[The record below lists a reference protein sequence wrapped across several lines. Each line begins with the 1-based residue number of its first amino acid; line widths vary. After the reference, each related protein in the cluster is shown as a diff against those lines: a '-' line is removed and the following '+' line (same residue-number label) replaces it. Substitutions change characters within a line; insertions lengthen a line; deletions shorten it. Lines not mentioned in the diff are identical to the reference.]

1 VTKIAA
7 TSLVMKLFRWD
18 AESHNFLSSET
29 RIQQFDFERVAKAVR
44 IRYNHLSCEVTPD
57 ECRLAYAD
65 EFSEKLLPDML
76 SESSGLNI
84 VDSMSFD
91 EVMNVVERRNERNEL
106 RKKKTFDRIL
116 ASLGP
121 NVTSSNTESVELD
134 MIKSIIAVKR
144 MKEQNEQSKRN
155 EITTK
160 RNEAARLENERE
172 ILRQRLFIP
181 ASEFRGKSG
190 FDAL

>member
-1 VTKIAA
+1 MTKIAA
-7 TSLVMKLFRWD
+7 TSLDMKLFRWD

-65 EFSEKLLPDML
+65 DFSEKFLPDML
-76 SESSGLNI
+76 TETSGLSI
-84 VDSMSFD
+84 DDSMTFD

-121 NVTSSNTESVELD
+121 IVMSSNTESVELD
-134 MIKSIIAVKR
+134 MIKSNIAVKR

-155 EITTK
+155 EIATK

-172 ILRQRLFIP
+172 ILRQRLSIP

-190 FDAL
+190 FEGL

>member
-1 VTKIAA
+1 MTKIAA
-7 TSLVMKLFRWD
+7 TSLDMKLFRWD
-18 AESHNFLSSET
+18 AASHNFLSSET

-65 EFSEKLLPDML
+65 DFSEKFLPDML
-76 SESSGLNI
+76 TETSGLSI
-84 VDSMSFD
+84 DDSMTFD

-121 NVTSSNTESVELD
+121 IVMSSNTESVELD
-134 MIKSIIAVKR
+134 MIKSNIAVKR

-155 EITTK
+155 EIATK

-172 ILRQRLFIP
+172 ILRQRLSIP

-190 FDAL
+190 FEGL

>member
-1 VTKIAA
+1 
-7 TSLVMKLFRWD
+7 MKLFRWN

-29 RIQQFDFERVAKAVR
+29 RIQHFDFERVAKAVR

-57 ECRLAYAD
+57 ECRLAYAG
-65 EFSEKLLPDML
+65 EFTEKFLPDML
-76 SESSGLNI
+76 KETSGLNI
-84 VDSMSFD
+84 DDSMTFD

-106 RKKKTFDRIL
+106 RKKKTFDSIL

-121 NVTSSNTESVELD
+121 RVMSSDTESVELD
-134 MIKSIIAVKR
+134 MIKSNIAVKR
-144 MKEQNEQSKRN
+144 MKEQNERSKRN

-181 ASEFRGKSG
+181 ESEFRCKSG
-190 FDAL
+190 FDAQ

>member
-7 TSLVMKLFRWD
+7 TSLDMKLFRWD

-44 IRYNHLSCEVTPD
+44 IRYDHLSCEVTPD

-65 EFSEKLLPDML
+65 EFSEKFLPDML
-76 SESSGLNI
+76 SETSGLSI
-84 VDSMSFD
+84 DDSMTFD
-91 EVMNVVERRNERNEL
+91 EVMNVVERRKERSDL
-106 RKKKTFDRIL
+106 RKKKTFERIL

-121 NVTSSNTESVELD
+121 IVMSSNTESVELD
-134 MIKSIIAVKR
+134 MIKSNIAVKR
-144 MKEQNEQSKRN
+144 MKEQNEQSKRK
-155 EITTK
+155 EIATK

-172 ILRQRLFIP
+172 ILRKRSIIP
-181 ASEFRGKSG
+181 ASEFRGKSR
-190 FDAL
+190 FDGL

>member
-1 VTKIAA
+1 MTKIAA
-7 TSLVMKLFRWD
+7 TSLVMKLFHWD

-65 EFSEKLLPDML
+65 EFSEKYLPDML
-76 SESSGLNI
+76 RETSELNI
-84 VDSMSFD
+84 DDSMSFD
-91 EVMNVVERRNERNEL
+91 EVMSVVERRNERNEM
-106 RKKKTFDRIL
+106 RKQKTFDRIL

-121 NVTSSNTESVELD
+121 IVMSSDTESAELD
-134 MIKSIIAVKR
+134 MIKSNIAVKR

-160 RNEAARLENERE
+160 RVEAARIENERD
-172 ILRQRLFIP
+172 ILRQRLLIP
-181 ASEFRGKSG
+181 ASEFRGNLG
-190 FDAL
+190 FKVQ

>member
-1 VTKIAA
+1 MTKIAA
-7 TSLVMKLFRWD
+7 TSLDMKLFRWD

-29 RIQQFDFERVAKAVR
+29 RIQQFDFEIVAKAVR

-65 EFSEKLLPDML
+65 EFSEKFLPDML
-76 SESSGLNI
+76 SETSGLSI
-84 VDSMSFD
+84 DDSMTFD

-121 NVTSSNTESVELD
+121 IVMSSNTESVELD
-134 MIKSIIAVKR
+134 MIKSNIAVKR
-144 MKEQNEQSKRN
+144 MKEQNEQSKRI

-172 ILRQRLFIP
+172 ILRKRLFIP

-190 FDAL
+190 FDGL

>member
-1 VTKIAA
+1 MTKIAA
-7 TSLVMKLFRWD
+7 TSLDMKLFRWD

-65 EFSEKLLPDML
+65 EFSEKFLPDML
-76 SESSGLNI
+76 TETSGLSI
-84 VDSMSFD
+84 DDSMTFD

-121 NVTSSNTESVELD
+121 IVMSSNTESVELD
-134 MIKSIIAVKR
+134 MIKSNIAVKR

-155 EITTK
+155 EIATK

-172 ILRQRLFIP
+172 ILRQRLSIP

-190 FDAL
+190 FEGL